1 MGPPALPYPG
11 VICYTVSKIS
21 KIGTAKRTGS
31 DSQKGNTPHYTR
43 GEMKMVN
50 AQSTL
55 ATALG
60 LVVTFFVPAVVWA
73 SLGTS
78 LLQVVSDRVRRLSM
92 AVRDSRRLVQE
103 AAH

>member
-1 MGPPALPYPG
+1 
-11 VICYTVSKIS
+11 
-21 KIGTAKRTGS
+21 
-31 DSQKGNTPHYTR
+31 
-43 GEMKMVN
+43 MVN

-55 ATALG
+55 ATVLG
-60 LVVTFFVPAVVWA
+60 LVVTFFVPAVLWA
-73 SLGTS
+73 TLGTG

>member
-1 MGPPALPYPG
+1 MF
-11 VICYTVSKIS
+11 
-21 KIGTAKRTGS
+21 
-31 DSQKGNTPHYTR
+31 
-43 GEMKMVN
+43 N
-50 AQSTL
+50 APNTL

-73 SLGTS
+73 TLGTS

-92 AVRDSRRLVQE
+92 TVRDSRRLVQE